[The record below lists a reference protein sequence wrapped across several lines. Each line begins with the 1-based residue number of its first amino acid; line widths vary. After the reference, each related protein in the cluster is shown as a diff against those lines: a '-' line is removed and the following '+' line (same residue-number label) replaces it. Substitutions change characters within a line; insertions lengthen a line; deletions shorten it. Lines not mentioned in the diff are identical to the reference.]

1 MAPEATTDEPP
12 ADDRDLVTGAVA
24 QVRRELEARRQ
35 AGELPKLPEGEL
47 QRHFDGVVEAVD
59 GALVE
64 RPPIGVGGL
73 RDAAVLETWRAR
85 GGIRNRVLGL
95 VLVPFARLF
104 GAVVRRQVGPFSERT
119 AEVVVELVD
128 RQERMQRFLTRAHLD
143 RIRSLEYRVAELE
156 REVRQ
161 LRDGGA
167 AG

>member
-1 MAPEATTDEPP
+1 MADEATTGEQPD
-12 ADDRDLVTGAVA
+12 ADLVTGAVA

-35 AGELPKLPEGEL
+35 AGELPRLPEGEL
-47 QRHFDGVVEAVD
+47 ERHFDGVVEAVD

-64 RPPIGVGGL
+64 RPPIGVDGL
-73 RDAAVLETWRAR
+73 RDTAALETWRAR
-85 GGIRNRVLGL
+85 CGIRNRVLGL

-104 GAVVRRQVGPFSERT
+104 GAVVRRQVGPFAQRT
-119 AEVVVELVD
+119 AEIVVEVVD
-128 RQERMQRFLTRAHLD
+128 RQERMQRFLARAHLD

-161 LRDGGA
+161 RRGGGD